1 VNAPL
6 THPASK
12 TRAVLAYA
20 LRVRGLRLLSNVG
33 VSDEERA
40 APQELVVAV
49 EVELP
54 GALYP
59 KTDELSAAADYAA
72 VVRIAERVAQERPYR
87 LLETIALEIASRVG
101 DCWPM
106 ASRARVA
113 VTKSRVPVVPTP
125 DEATVEV
132 TLGPA

>member
-1 VNAPL
+1 M
-6 THPASK
+6 
-12 TRAVLAYA
+12 LAYA
-20 LRVRGLRLLSNVG
+20 LRVRGLRLRGNVG

-40 APQELVVAV
+40 TPQELVVAV

-54 GALYP
+54 GELYP
-59 KTDELSAAADYAA
+59 KTDELSEAADYAA
-72 VVRIAERVAQERPYR
+72 AVRIAESVARERPYR
-87 LLETIALEIASRVG
+87 LLETMALEIARRVG

-113 VTKSRVPVVPTP
+113 VTKARVPVVPTP

-132 TLGPA
+132 TLGPT